1 MWLFRRYGL
10 KVNHKR
16 VYRIMK
22 ELGIQA
28 LIRKKRKFFGRKEK
42 VVISENKLNRN
53 FCASRPNE
61 KWANVIVFYFSYLQL
76 LFI

>member
-22 ELGIQA
+22 ELGY
-28 LIRKKRKFFGRKEK
+28 
-42 VVISENKLNRN
+42 S
-53 FCASRPNE
+53 
-61 KWANVIVFYFSYLQL
+61 ANP
-76 LFI
+76 